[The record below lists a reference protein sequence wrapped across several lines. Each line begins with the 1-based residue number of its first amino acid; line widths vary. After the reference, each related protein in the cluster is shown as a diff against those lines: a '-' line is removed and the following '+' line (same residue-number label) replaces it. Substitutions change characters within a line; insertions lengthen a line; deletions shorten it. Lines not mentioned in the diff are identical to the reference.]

1 MFFPY
6 ISYIW
11 GNMSLS
17 VVSITLNI
25 RNNRTYPQRINVL
38 GSPVNPLDT
47 ANALTEYRWDITAF
61 TPSSSDTLTLD
72 YKPLGASVF
81 STYTYQLSNPNGEA
95 LVAALNGLGIGYFSY
110 YTELGQTYLSTNN
123 DDYVF
128 GNLTINSNAPVTPTT
143 STTSTTTTA
152 APTTTTSTTST
163 TTTAAP
169 TTTTSTTTTT
179 TTGAPVQFFL
189 GYSVV
194 DGDSACSTGAGI
206 YYAASGT
213 VTLQNGTIIYADTFV
228 PLTTPAPVG
237 YYSDG
242 TNWWY
247 VSGVV
252 AGELTSETLCFSGT
266 TTTST
271 TTTTTAAPTTS
282 TTTTT
287 TTAASTTTSTTS
299 TTTTAAPTT
308 TTSTTSTTT
317 TAAPTTTT
325 STTTTTTT
333 TSISFGIGY
342 KNSTYTGY
350 DNSNDACIA
359 GGSAPTVIVYANS
372 IIGDGLVLYLDSSL
386 TIPFT
391 SNGGYF
397 WSSGG
402 IGIYSYFTYSGQI
415 IGLTPCGAS
424 TSTTTTTTTAASTT
438 TTTST
443 TSTTTTLANFSD
455 TIGFGGALE
464 DACGFLASGSVVGD
478 APTFCACTTFT
489 GAIFSAA
496 ATGTWYVSF
505 GGQYVSVSVTNGNPV
520 ATVTSSCTTCPSPTT
535 TSTTTTTTT
544 AATTSTTTTT
554 TTAITCNNYNIEGAP
569 SIDVQWLECDGTPN
583 SATVTTAIL
592 ICAQTGSVS
601 QTGGAGNITQLGSCT
616 SPTTTTTTSTT
627 STTTTAAPTTTTSTT
642 TTTTTAAATTSTTST
657 TTTLFQNL
665 FFDLTTGVGGYT
677 IGSIDVNGI
686 TPTLT
691 SGTNVPFSTDSHG
704 FNTTQVGTNE
714 TLNIFV
720 SALSLN
726 GCITVT
732 DSASNVFQQNINAT
746 GTYSFAGLTI
756 DNITTVNVLCADNV
770 C

>member
-47 ANALTEYRWDITAF
+47 ANALTEYRWDITAYA
-61 TPSSSDTLTLD
+61 PSSSDTLTLE

-81 STYTYQLSNPNGEA
+81 STFTYQVANADGNA
-95 LVAALNGLGIGYFSY
+95 LADALNNLGIGYFNY
-110 YTELGQTYLSTNN
+110 YLELGQAYLSTNN

-128 GNLTINSNAPVTPTT
+128 GNLTINNNVPPTPTTTSTTTTTTAAPTTTT

-189 GYSVV
+189 GYNVAG
-194 DGDSACSTGAGI
+194 GDSACSTGAGI
-206 YYAASGT
+206 YYAAAGT
-213 VTLQNGTIIYADTFV
+213 TTLQNGTIIYEDTFV
-228 PLTTPAPVG
+228 PLTTPASVG

-287 TTAASTTTSTTS
+287 TTAASTTTSTT
-299 TTTTAAPTT
+299 
-308 TTSTTSTTT
+308 
-317 TAAPTTTT
+317 
-325 STTTTTTT
+325 TTTTTLSVFTYALGVD
-333 TSISFGIGY
+333 SISGNG
-342 KNSTYTGY
+342 
-350 DNSNDACIA
+350 ACLDFTISPINYY
-359 GGSAPTVIVYANS
+359 SASASLVNGA
-372 IIGDGLVLYLDSSL
+372 VLYQDPALTTVVPDNYYSDGIQNWLITGGNGILTLETACSL
-386 TIPFT
+386 T
-391 SNGGYF
+391 
-397 WSSGG
+397 
-402 IGIYSYFTYSGQI
+402 
-415 IGLTPCGAS
+415 
-424 TSTTTTTTTAASTT
+424 TSTTTTTTTAAS
-438 TTTST
+438 
-443 TSTTTTLANFSD
+443 
-455 TIGFGGALE
+455 
-464 DACGFLASGSVVGD
+464 
-478 APTFCACTTFT
+478 
-489 GAIFSAA
+489 
-496 ATGTWYVSF
+496 
-505 GGQYVSVSVTNGNPV
+505 
-520 ATVTSSCTTCPSPTT
+520 TT

-554 TTAITCNNYNIEGAP
+554 TTATPTCNNYNIEGAP
-569 SIDVQWLECDGTPN
+569 SIDVQWLECDGTTN

-601 QTGGAGNITQLGSCT
+601 QTGGAGNITQLGTCT
-616 SPTTTTTTSTT
+616 SP
-627 STTTTAAPTTTTSTT
+627 TTTSTT
-642 TTTTTAAATTSTTST
+642 TTTTTATTTSTTTTTTTAGSVENFRSVTPQISSGNACAQSAPTSIYTSLSEPNMANGITLYTDAALTTTFNGNSQWFKIFWKGAIGFDDVYGVQIDSSGVVLNFVFCPSTSTTTTTTTAATTTSTTST
-657 TTTLFQNL
+657 TTTLFTNL
-665 FFDLTTGVGGYT
+665 FFDASVGVGGYT
-677 IGSIDVNGI
+677 IGSIDVNGV

-691 SGTNVPFSTDSHG
+691 SGTNVPFNTDGHG

-720 SALSLN
+720 SVFTLN

-732 DSASNVFQQNINAT
+732 DSASNVFQQNINAS
-746 GTYSFAGLTI
+746 GTYSFTGLNI
-756 DNITTVNVLCADNV
+756 DNTTAVQVICADNV

>member
-1 MFFPY
+1 
-6 ISYIW
+6 
-11 GNMSLS
+11 MSLS

-61 TPSSSDTLTLD
+61 TPSSSDTLTLE

-81 STYTYQLSNPNGEA
+81 STYTYLLSNPNSEA
-95 LVAALNGLGIGYFSY
+95 LVAALNGLGIGYFNY
-110 YTELGQTYLSTNN
+110 YTELGQNYLSTNN

-128 GNLTINSNAPVTPTT
+128 GNLTINSNVPVTPTTSTTTTTTTAAPTTTSTTTTTTTAAPTTTSTTTTTTTAAPTTT

-152 APTTTTSTTST
+152 APTTTSTTSTTTTAAPTTTSTTST

-179 TTGAPVQFFL
+179 TTLSAYTYALGVDSISGNGACLDFTIAPINYYSSSIGLNNGVVLYQDFALSVVVPDNYYSDGVQNWLITGGNGILTLETLCSLTTSTTTTTTTAAPTTTSTTTTTTTAAPTTTSTTTTTTTAAFVSFSL

-194 DGDSACSTGAGI
+194 DGNTACATGAGT
-206 YYAASGT
+206 YYASSGS
-213 VTLQNGTIIYADTFV
+213 TLQNGTIIYTDSA
-228 PLTTPAPVG
+228 LTTPAPVG

-242 TNWWY
+242 LNWWFI
-247 VSGVV
+247 SGGGL
-252 AGELTSETLCFSGT
+252 AGELSSETLCG
-266 TTTST
+266 ST
-271 TTTTTAAPTTS
+271 TTS

-287 TTAASTTTSTTS
+287 TTAASTTT
-299 TTTTAAPTT
+299 
-308 TTSTTSTTT
+308 TSTTSTTT
-317 TAAPTTTT
+317 TA
-325 STTTTTTT
+325 
-333 TSISFGIGY
+333 
-342 KNSTYTGY
+342 
-350 DNSNDACIA
+350 
-359 GGSAPTVIVYANS
+359 
-372 IIGDGLVLYLDSSL
+372 
-386 TIPFT
+386 
-391 SNGGYF
+391 
-397 WSSGG
+397 
-402 IGIYSYFTYSGQI
+402 
-415 IGLTPCGAS
+415 TP
-424 TSTTTTTTTAASTT
+424 
-438 TTTST
+438 
-443 TSTTTTLANFSD
+443 
-455 TIGFGGALE
+455 
-464 DACGFLASGSVVGD
+464 
-478 APTFCACTTFT
+478 
-489 GAIFSAA
+489 
-496 ATGTWYVSF
+496 
-505 GGQYVSVSVTNGNPV
+505 
-520 ATVTSSCTTCPSPTT
+520 
-535 TSTTTTTTT
+535 
-544 AATTSTTTTT
+544 
-554 TTAITCNNYNIEGAP
+554 TCNNYNIEGAP

-592 ICAQTGSVS
+592 VCAQTGSVS

-616 SPTTTTTTSTT
+616 SPTTTSTTT
-627 STTTTAAPTTTTSTT
+627 TTTTAAFETFTLAYSNIDGATACSDYPTLNTSNYYATSGSLLQTGTIIYTDTALTNPAANGFYSNGVNYWNTGAGSGNLQNQTSCNPTTTSTT
-642 TTTTTAAATTSTTST
+642 TTTTTVATTTSTTST

-691 SGTNVPFSTDSHG
+691 SGTNVPFNTDSHG

>member
-1 MFFPY
+1 
-6 ISYIW
+6 
-11 GNMSLS
+11 MSLS

-169 TTTTSTTTTT
+169 TTTSTTSTTTTAAPTTTTSTTTTT

-194 DGDSACSTGAGI
+194 DGDSACSTGAGP

-282 TTTTT
+282 TTSTTT
-287 TTAASTTTSTTS
+287 TEAPTTTSTTS

-308 TTSTTSTTT
+308 S
-317 TAAPTTTT
+317 TTT
-325 STTTTTTT
+325 STTTAAPVVNFYGVMGN
-333 TSISFGIGY
+333 TSASNGVLYYSTDQITWNPVAQPFTNSCGLIDSFSVNIGETVYISIGDPASTAY
-342 KNSTYTGY
+342 FYNAQVGQSCPSNSSTYCGVGSIFSVVV
-350 DNSNDACIA
+350 NSNTDIA
-359 GGSAPTVIVYANS
+359 IT
-372 IIGDGLVLYLDSSL
+372 
-386 TIPFT
+386 
-391 SNGGYF
+391 
-397 WSSGG
+397 
-402 IGIYSYFTYSGQI
+402 
-415 IGLTPCGAS
+415 
-424 TSTTTTTTTAASTT
+424 
-438 TTTST
+438 
-443 TSTTTTLANFSD
+443 
-455 TIGFGGALE
+455 
-464 DACGFLASGSVVGD
+464 
-478 APTFCACTTFT
+478 
-489 GAIFSAA
+489 
-496 ATGTWYVSF
+496 
-505 GGQYVSVSVTNGNPV
+505 QYVSGGDIVSCFS
-520 ATVTSSCTTCPSPTT
+520 AT

-657 TTTLFQNL
+657 TTTLFTNL

-677 IGSIDVNGI
+677 IGSIDVNSV

-691 SGTNVPFSTDSHG
+691 SGTNVPFNTDGHG

>member
-47 ANALTEYRWDITAF
+47 ANALTEYRWDITAYA
-61 TPSSSDTLTLD
+61 PSSSDTLTLE

-81 STYTYQLSNPNGEA
+81 STFTYQ
-95 LVAALNGLGIGYFSY
+95 VANADGNTLADALNNLGIGYFNY
-110 YTELGQTYLSTNN
+110 YLELGQAYLSTNN
-123 DDYVF
+123 DYYVF
-128 GNLTINSNAPVTPTT
+128 GNLTINNNVPPTPTTTSTTTTTTAAPTTTT

-189 GYSVV
+189 GYSLV

-237 YYSDG
+237 YYSNG
-242 TNWWY
+242 INWWY

-287 TTAASTTTSTTS
+287 TTAAPTTTSTTSTTTTDAPTTTSTTSTTTTDAPTTTSTTSTTTTDAPTTSTTS
-299 TTTTAAPTT
+299 TTTTAA
-308 TTSTTSTTT
+308 S
-317 TAAPTTTT
+317 TTT

-333 TSISFGIGY
+333 AAT
-342 KNSTYTGY
+342 
-350 DNSNDACIA
+350 
-359 GGSAPTVIVYANS
+359 
-372 IIGDGLVLYLDSSL
+372 
-386 TIPFT
+386 
-391 SNGGYF
+391 
-397 WSSGG
+397 
-402 IGIYSYFTYSGQI
+402 
-415 IGLTPCGAS
+415 
-424 TSTTTTTTTAASTT
+424 TSTTTTTTTATPTCNNYNIEGAPSIDVEWLECDGTT
-438 TTTST
+438 NS
-443 TSTTTTLANFSD
+443 
-455 TIGFGGALE
+455 
-464 DACGFLASGSVVGD
+464 
-478 APTFCACTTFT
+478 
-489 GAIFSAA
+489 
-496 ATGTWYVSF
+496 
-505 GGQYVSVSVTNGNPV
+505 
-520 ATVTSSCTTCPSPTT
+520 ATVTTAIVVCAQTGSVSQTGGAGNITQLGTCTSPTT

-554 TTAITCNNYNIEGAP
+554 TTAAP
-569 SIDVQWLECDGTPN
+569 
-583 SATVTTAIL
+583 A
-592 ICAQTGSVS
+592 
-601 QTGGAGNITQLGSCT
+601 
-616 SPTTTTTTSTT
+616 
-627 STTTTAAPTTTTSTT
+627 TSTT
-642 TTTTTAAATTSTTST
+642 TTTTTAAITTSTTST
-657 TTTLFQNL
+657 TTTLFTNL
-665 FFDLTTGVGGYT
+665 FFDASVGVGGYT
-677 IGSIDVNGI
+677 IGSIDVNGV

-691 SGTNVPFSTDSHG
+691 SGTNVPFNTDGHG

-720 SALSLN
+720 SVFTLN

-732 DSASNVFQQNINAT
+732 DSASNVFQQNINAS
-746 GTYSFAGLTI
+746 GTYSFTGLNI
-756 DNITTVNVLCADNV
+756 DNTTAVQVICADNV

>member
-128 GNLTINSNAPVTPTT
+128 GNLTINSNAPVTP
-143 STTSTTTTA
+143 
-152 APTTTTSTTST
+152 
-163 TTTAAP
+163 
-169 TTTTSTTTTT
+169 
-179 TTGAPVQFFL
+179 
-189 GYSVV
+189 
-194 DGDSACSTGAGI
+194 
-206 YYAASGT
+206 
-213 VTLQNGTIIYADTFV
+213 
-228 PLTTPAPVG
+228 
-237 YYSDG
+237 
-242 TNWWY
+242 
-247 VSGVV
+247 
-252 AGELTSETLCFSGT
+252 
-266 TTTST
+266 
-271 TTTTTAAPTTS
+271 
-282 TTTTT
+282 
-287 TTAASTTTSTTS
+287 TTSTTS

-544 AATTSTTTTT
+544 AATT
-554 TTAITCNNYNIEGAP
+554 
-569 SIDVQWLECDGTPN
+569 
-583 SATVTTAIL
+583 
-592 ICAQTGSVS
+592 
-601 QTGGAGNITQLGSCT
+601 
-616 SPTTTTTTSTT
+616 
-627 STTTTAAPTTTTSTT
+627 TTSTT
-642 TTTTTAAATTSTTST
+642 TTTTTAATTTSTTST

>member
-282 TTTTT
+282 TTSTT
-287 TTAASTTTSTTS
+287 TTAAPTSTTSTTSTTTAAPTTSTTSTTTTEAPTTSTTSTTTTEAPTTTSTTS
-299 TTTTAAPTT
+299 TTTTAAPT
-308 TTSTTSTTT
+308 ST
-317 TAAPTTTT
+317 
-325 STTTTTTT
+325 
-333 TSISFGIGY
+333 
-342 KNSTYTGY
+342 
-350 DNSNDACIA
+350 
-359 GGSAPTVIVYANS
+359 
-372 IIGDGLVLYLDSSL
+372 
-386 TIPFT
+386 
-391 SNGGYF
+391 
-397 WSSGG
+397 
-402 IGIYSYFTYSGQI
+402 
-415 IGLTPCGAS
+415 
-424 TSTTTTTTTAASTT
+424 TSTTTTTTTAAPVVNFYGVMGNTSASNGVLYYSTDQIT
-438 TTTST
+438 WNPVAQPFTNSCGLIDSFSVNIGETVYISIGDPAST
-443 TSTTTTLANFSD
+443 AYFYNAQVGQSCPSNSSTY
-455 TIGFGGALE
+455 
-464 DACGFLASGSVVGD
+464 CGVGSIFSVVVNSNTD
-478 APTFCACTTFT
+478 I
-489 GAIFSAA
+489 AI
-496 ATGTWYVSF
+496 T
-505 GGQYVSVSVTNGNPV
+505 QYVSGGDIVSCFS
-520 ATVTSSCTTCPSPTT
+520 AT

-554 TTAITCNNYNIEGAP
+554 TTAASTTTTSTTSTTTTATPTCNNYNIEGAP
-569 SIDVQWLECDGTPN
+569 SIDVEWLECDGTTN
-583 SATVTTAIL
+583 SATVTTAIVV
-592 ICAQTGSVS
+592 CAQTGSVS

-616 SPTTTTTTSTT
+616 SPTTTTTSTT

-657 TTTLFQNL
+657 TTTLFTNL
-665 FFDLTTGVGGYT
+665 FFDASVGVGGYT
-677 IGSIDVNGI
+677 IGSIDVNGV

-691 SGTNVPFSTDSHG
+691 SGTNVPFNTDGHG

-720 SALSLN
+720 SVFTLN

-732 DSASNVFQQNINAT
+732 DSASNVFQQNINAS
-746 GTYSFAGLTI
+746 GTYSFTGLNI
-756 DNITTVNVLCADNV
+756 DNTTAVQVICADNV

>member
-1 MFFPY
+1 MILTLLGIGGNRLIYCFLYLFGKLPFYPY
-6 ISYIW
+6 FSYIW
-11 GNMSLS
+11 GSMSLS

-47 ANALTEYRWDITAF
+47 ANALTEYRWDITAYA
-61 TPSSSDTLTLD
+61 PSSSDTLTLE

-81 STYTYQLSNPNGEA
+81 STFTYQVANADGNA
-95 LVAALNGLGIGYFSY
+95 LADALNNLGIGYFNY
-110 YTELGQTYLSTNN
+110 YLELGQAYLSTNN

-128 GNLTINSNAPVTPTT
+128 GNLTINNNVPPTPTTTSTTTTTTAAPTTTT

-194 DGDSACSTGAGI
+194 DGDTACSTGAGI

-213 VTLQNGTIIYADTFV
+213 VTLQNGTIIYEDTFV

-266 TTTST
+266 TTSTT

-287 TTAASTTTSTTS
+287 TTAASTTTSTT
-299 TTTTAAPTT
+299 
-308 TTSTTSTTT
+308 
-317 TAAPTTTT
+317 
-325 STTTTTTT
+325 
-333 TSISFGIGY
+333 
-342 KNSTYTGY
+342 
-350 DNSNDACIA
+350 
-359 GGSAPTVIVYANS
+359 
-372 IIGDGLVLYLDSSL
+372 
-386 TIPFT
+386 
-391 SNGGYF
+391 
-397 WSSGG
+397 
-402 IGIYSYFTYSGQI
+402 
-415 IGLTPCGAS
+415 
-424 TSTTTTTTTAASTT
+424 TTTTTAA
-438 TTTST
+438 
-443 TSTTTTLANFSD
+443 NFGD
-455 TIGFGGALE
+455 TIGFGGAPE
-464 DACGFLASGSVVGD
+464 DACGFLASGAVTGD
-478 APTFCACTTFT
+478 APLFCNCTILT
-489 GAIFSAA
+489 GAIFAAA

-520 ATVTSSCTTCPSPTT
+520 ATVTSSCTVCPTPTTTSTTTTTTTAAPTTTTSTTTTTTTVAFETFLLAFSIADGETACTNYPTIFTQNYYATSGSTLTNGTIIYTDTALTIPAGNGFYSNGLSFWNTSAGAGNLQNQTSCNPTTTT

-554 TTAITCNNYNIEGAP
+554 TTATPTCNNYNIEGAP

-601 QTGGAGNITQLGSCT
+601 QTGGAGNITQLGTCT
-616 SPTTTTTTSTT
+616 S
-627 STTTTAAPTTTTSTT
+627 PTTTTSTT
-642 TTTTTAAATTSTTST
+642 TTTTTTAATTTSTTST
-657 TTTLFQNL
+657 STTLFTNL
-665 FFDLTTGVGGYT
+665 VFDLTSGVGGYT
-677 IGSIDVNGI
+677 IGSIDVNGV

-691 SGTNVPFSTDSHG
+691 GGTNVPFNTDTHSY
-704 FNTTQVGTNE
+704 NTAQVGTNE

-720 SALSLN
+720 SVFTLN

-732 DSASNVFQQNINAT
+732 DSASNVFQQNINAS
-746 GTYSFAGLTI
+746 GTYSFAGLNI
-756 DNITTVNVLCADNV
+756 DNTTAVQVVCADNV